1 MNDTVEAE
9 HPELRKWLSTL
20 LDSPRSQ
27 SRLCDF
33 WMNAQ
38 QLERVNS
45 LQPRELLLTSI
56 GREEVHETVAAVLW
70 PILTSTP
77 VYLISDGDHS
87 MPEGI
92 RQIAGSDFLRRRLY
106 SLVPNTR
113 TPFYD
118 FRPGSPQ
125 HRLEALLR
133 HGPRHYPGH
142 VHEEKR
148 LQAG

>member
-20 LDSPRSQ
+20 LDSTRSQ

-45 LQPRELLLTSI
+45 LQPRELLLTSV

-87 MPEGI
+87 MPEG
-92 RQIAGSDFLRRRLY
+92 R
-106 SLVPNTR
+106 
-113 TPFYD
+113 
-118 FRPGSPQ
+118 
-125 HRLEALLR
+125 
-133 HGPRHYPGH
+133 
-142 VHEEKR
+142 
-148 LQAG
+148 